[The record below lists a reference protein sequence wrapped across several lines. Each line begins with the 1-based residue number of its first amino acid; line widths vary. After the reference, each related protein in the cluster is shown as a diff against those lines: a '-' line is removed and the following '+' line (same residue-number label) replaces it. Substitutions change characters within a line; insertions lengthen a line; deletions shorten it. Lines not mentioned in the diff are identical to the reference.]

1 MSARTTAVHHE
12 PRPDVAPAG
21 DRTLVWIDAREAVIA
36 RWHAGDVQLERLRSD
51 VPPHRRTTRH
61 VRYDPAVS
69 HGGGAPED
77 VGEAKRLEHLARFVD
92 LVAGRIPPDE
102 DVVIVGPGTVRER
115 LEQHLREADRH
126 ASRTRAVT
134 CEPAPRATDR
144 QLIARL
150 RDSAGAG
157 APRRTTGTYRWTE
170 TTPTRPSGAVRPRPR
185 HPTRK
190 PLVDIAVLDLIEEEL
205 G

>member
-1 MSARTTAVHHE
+1 MTAPHDPTV
-12 PRPDVAPAG
+12 PSPDLTAP

-61 VRYDPAVS
+61 VRYDPAVA

-92 LVAGRIPPDE
+92 ARDDRIPPDD

-115 LEQHLREADRH
+115 LEHHLREDDRH

-150 RDSAGAG
+150 RD
-157 APRRTTGTYRWTE
+157 RRRSRRASPHDGRL
-170 TTPTRPSGAVRPRPR
+170 PLDRDHVRPAP
-185 HPTRK
+185 PG
-190 PLVDIAVLDLIEEEL
+190 PLAHDHDIPP
-205 G
+205 GSRRSTSPYRT